1 MAIPDAS
8 IHDYEFHEKLGAGT
22 YATVYRATKSITG
35 EVCAIKCI
43 ERSKLSCQAAEDNII
58 TEIKLLK
65 TLKHKHIVEMKDFLW
80 DKKQIYIITEYCNGG
95 DLSSY
100 IKRRHSLPESICKTF
115 LRQLALAMQYM
126 RSHEVSHFDLKPQNL
141 LLCREP
147 GRYVL
152 KIGDF
157 GFAQHLKLGQENT
170 MIKGSLLYM
179 APEILL
185 RETYDCTADLWSI
198 GVIFYECLFGRAPY
212 RSATVHE
219 LLEKVRSKQKIEFP
233 VHTKISNECEH
244 LLRQLLRHN
253 PKQRITFE
261 DFFNHEFIDLK
272 HLPSEQNLTKA
283 IEIFTKA
290 VSEDKE
296 GNYSEAYELYCDGLK
311 YFTPIVNEE
320 SNATKRR
327 AMRNQANAYV
337 KRAEEIRSFLKNPPQ
352 NKPQSVET
360 LQDSISASA
369 SQANQFKRLTS
380 IDNVLEPGIRF
391 QTLYNNC
398 KSSPAICHALDIG
411 RQAELYAHEKN
422 FTTALDSFQSA
433 LGGLVPLL
441 QKEPKGPRRDMLH
454 SQIQEWMSEAEN
466 IKSFLENKDSES
478 TTSDT
483 DHHACILQ

>member
-22 YATVYRATKSITG
+22 YATVYRATKTLTG

-58 TEIKLLK
+58 TEIQLLK

-126 RSHEVSHFDLKPQNL
+126 RAHDVSHFDLKPQNL

-152 KIGDF
+152 KIADF
-157 GFAQHLKLGQENT
+157 GFAQHLKLGQENHT
-170 MIKGSLLYM
+170 IKGSLLYM

-185 RETYDCTADLWSI
+185 RESYDHTADLWSI

-212 RSATVHE
+212 RSATVQE
-219 LLEKVRSKQKIEFP
+219 LLEKVRSRQKIEFP
-233 VHTKISNECEH
+233 AHTKISNECEH
-244 LLRQLLRHN
+244 LLKQLLRHN
-253 PKQRITFE
+253 PQQRISFE
-261 DFFNHEFIDLK
+261 DFFAHDFIDLK
-272 HLPSEQNLTKA
+272 HFPSEETLKKS
-283 IEIFTKA
+283 IEIFTRA
-290 VSEDKE
+290 VSEDKD
-296 GNYSEAYELYCDGLK
+296 GKLQEAYDSYCEGLK
-311 YFTPIVNEE
+311 YLTPIVNEE
-320 SNATKRR
+320 PNASKRQALR
-327 AMRNQANAYV
+327 QQANAYV
-337 KRAEEIRSFLKNPPQ
+337 KRAEEIRKFLKSSSGLQNIETPQ
-352 NKPQSVET
+352 ESVTVHQAPQISRMNSV
-360 LQDSISASA
+360 
-369 SQANQFKRLTS
+369 
-380 IDNVLEPGIRF
+380 DNVLDPGIRF
-391 QTLYNNC
+391 QTLYTSS

-422 FTTALDSFQSA
+422 FTTALQSFQSA
-433 LGGLVPLL
+433 LGSLVPLL

-454 SQIQEWMSEAEN
+454 SQIMEWMDAAEN
-466 IKSFLENKDSES
+466 IKAYLEPKDES
-478 TTSDT
+478 GANSSLDD
-483 DHHACILQ
+483 DHHACVLQ

>member
-1 MAIPDAS
+1 MQ
-8 IHDYEFHEKLGAGT
+8 
-22 YATVYRATKSITG
+22 ITG
-35 EVCAIKCI
+35 EICAIKCI

-126 RSHEVSHFDLKPQNL
+126 RTHEVSHFDLKPQNL

-152 KIGDF
+152 KVADF

-185 RETYDCTADLWSI
+185 RESYDCTADLWSI

-212 RSATVHE
+212 RSATVQE
-219 LLEKVRSKQKIEFP
+219 LLEKVRSRQKIEFP

-253 PKQRITFE
+253 PKQRITFQL
-261 DFFNHEFIDLK
+261 FFDHEFIDLK
-272 HLPSEQNLTKA
+272 HFPSEENLTKS
-283 IEIFTKA
+283 IEIFTRA
-290 VSEDKE
+290 VTEDKE
-296 GNYSEAYELYCDGLK
+296 GKFKEAYDLYCEGLS

-320 SNATKRR
+320 TNAAKRQALR
-327 AMRNQANAYV
+327 TQANVYV
-337 KRAEEIRSFLKNPPQ
+337 KRAEEIRKSLKNHSSGGLANIEAPTD
-352 NKPQSVET
+352 SVV
-360 LQDSISASA
+360 ASA
-369 SQANQFKRLTS
+369 SQAGHSQIMRLNS
-380 IDNVLEPGIRF
+380 LENVLDPGIRF
-391 QTLYNNC
+391 QTLC
-398 KSSPAICHALDIG
+398 K
-411 RQAELYAHEKN
+411 
-422 FTTALDSFQSA
+422 
-433 LGGLVPLL
+433 
-441 QKEPKGPRRDMLH
+441 
-454 SQIQEWMSEAEN
+454 
-466 IKSFLENKDSES
+466 
-478 TTSDT
+478 
-483 DHHACILQ
+483 